1 MYEFDVKNM
10 KVVGEEKLLINGGTD
25 LAKKPIWIEG
35 PHLFKKDGWYYLLCA
50 EGGTGYNHS
59 EVVFRTR
66 SLNEPFVSFDENPIL
81 TQRHLNPNRKN
92 PVTTTGH
99 ADLVETPEGKW
110 YAVFLGCRPY
120 EGDYYNTGR
129 ETFMLPVKW
138 VDGWPIMLEED
149 EEVLYQY
156 PVPFPQLTKKIK
168 NEFNGNLI
176 FRDNFKKDR
185 LNARYA
191 FLRNPDAGLFTIDN
205 GKLLLPLKSAPLSG
219 KETPAFIGFRQPNLK
234 GYAATHVEFK
244 AASENEKAGLLIF
257 QNENHY
263 YFLCKS
269 LQNGLPVVQL
279 LKGPGNKDAAL
290 KPTLLASQP
299 IAADQKLFL
308 KIEANGGLYSF
319 YYASKKGKWILLK
332 DNVDGKF
339 LSTKEAGGFVGSLFA
354 MYGTSDGKTSSSV
367 AKYHWFEYKG
377 NDDSYKK

>member
-1 MYEFDVKNM
+1 MRVI
-10 KVVGEEKLLINGGTD
+10 GEEKLLINGGTD
-25 LAKKPIWIEG
+25 ISKKPIWIEG

-66 SLNEPFVSFDENPIL
+66 SLDEPFVSFYKNPIL

-92 PVTTTGH
+92 PITTTGH
-99 ADLVETPEGKW
+99 ADLVETPDGKW

-138 VDGWPIMLEED
+138 EDGWPVILQGN
-149 EEVLYQY
+149 EEVLLQN
-156 PVPFPQLTKKIK
+156 PVPFPQLSKKIK
-168 NEFNGNLI
+168 NEFNRNPV
-176 FRDNFKKDR
+176 FKDRFKNDR

-191 FLRNPDAGLFTIDN
+191 FLRNPGPELFTIDN
-205 GKLLLPLKSAPLSG
+205 GKLLLPLKSITVSG
-219 KETPAFIGFRQPNLK
+219 KGAPAFIGFRQPNLK
-234 GYAATHVEFK
+234 GYAATQVEFK
-244 AASENEKAGLLIF
+244 AAGENEKAGLLIF

-269 LQNGLPVVQL
+269 LQNAVPAVQL
-279 LKGPGNKDAAL
+279 LKGPGNKDAAAE
-290 KPTLLASQP
+290 PTLLASQALP
-299 IAADQKLFL
+299 GEGKLSL

-319 YYASKKGKWILLK
+319 YYRTKKGNWMLLK

-354 MYGTSDGKTSSSV
+354 MYSTSNGQVSASI

-377 NDDSYKK
+377 NDDRYKK